1 MRSGAKIMTTLSV
14 SIALVTVLALGPS
27 AYGSGAYVDPTKLK
41 KKQGEQTASNSAGQ
55 SNKSK
60 EQLEA
65 EEAAEKLAKKE
76 ALKKALLKGK

>member
-1 MRSGAKIMTTLSV
+1 MRSGTKIMSTWSLCVGILTAV
-14 SIALVTVLALGPS
+14 VLGPF

-55 SNKSK
+55 SNKTK